1 MNYTLKRKTP
11 LHLAS
16 QSRILQTNSVQRK
29 RSSVSPPRKRR
40 TSDSSSESDLGISN
54 EIEKRKEKFKGME
67 AGSPRQLSV
76 VPENLTD

>member
-1 MNYTLKRKTP
+1 M
-11 LHLAS
+11 HLAS

-29 RSSVSPPRKRR
+29 GSGVLPPRKRR
-40 TSDSSSESDLGISN
+40 TSDSSTESDLGISN
-54 EIEKRKEKFKGME
+54 EIDKHTEKFKGME